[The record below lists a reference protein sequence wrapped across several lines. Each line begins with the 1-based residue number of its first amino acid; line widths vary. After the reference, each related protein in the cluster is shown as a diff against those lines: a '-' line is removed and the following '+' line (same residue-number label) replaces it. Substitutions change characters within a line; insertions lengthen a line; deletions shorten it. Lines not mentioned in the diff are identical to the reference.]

1 MSKLDEQLEGLA
13 TMSPAQLRAEWRR
26 IYKESVPTIGAELM
40 RRAIAHGLQERVHGG
55 LAPAVSRE
63 LDRIAKRLA
72 RDGSCGNDRTLK
84 PGTRLVR
91 EWHGRTHHVLV
102 LDQGFQFEARAYR
115 SLSQIAQAITGAKW
129 SGPRFFGL
137 NQLDNAEDAH
147 G

>member
-1 MSKLDEQLEGLA
+1 
-13 TMSPAQLRAEWRR
+13 
-26 IYKESVPTIGAELM
+26 M
-40 RRAIAHGLQERVHGG
+40 RRAIAHDIQERVHGG
-55 LAPAVSRE
+55 LAPNVARE

-72 RDGSCGNDRTLK
+72 RDGTCGADRTLK

-102 LDQGFQFEARAYR
+102 LDQGFQFEDRAYR

-137 NQLDNAEDAH
+137 NQPDNSDDVN